1 MFVRSASLRS
11 RSAGFTLVELMV
23 VVAVIGV
30 GGGLALFNM
39 SEQVADARAKAD
51 GHAMME
57 RIRLEHRTA
66 KERMTGLTLKQVDN
80 DLVFTP
86 AKNCKPIV
94 DPISGLSAVTA
105 VRFLETTKLIIAGS
119 TLYCWDEQGR
129 PRPENLPSD
138 GGGGGGL
145 TLKGFADSYAPDS
158 LAPEAASILPKMGI
172 FTGKSSAPELGW
184 LMPVKVTQIGVSAE
198 DSKVTSLAGAVSD
211 VSISIYEPE
220 SLGL

>member
-80 DLVFTP
+80 DLVFTS
-86 AKNCKPIV
+86 AKTCKPI
-94 DPISGLSAVTA
+94 DASAVTA